1 MILDSTNITIITI
14 IIIIIVGLYFYMR
27 SEEFEGFTVMEGG
40 KEKVNSFVTKFIP
53 KRGDVGTYDEEKG
66 FQRDPRFFAGYAD
79 IQRLGVKNDFC
90 RMVQPEGSNDPQK
103 AFFACALA
111 GTENLS
117 GTEFRTET
125 VKEGFQRSRDDYM
138 RDVTAAGREDYCRIL
153 KASDGTFQPMCR
165 RALDRHF
172 GKKDILDPR
181 PPKPIQTLLDFYDG
195 VIMWLRMRDDLVDY
209 AGNLLI
215 ATSGDLKID
224 ETPNLSITEGLR
236 FDGVNQFLRL
246 GENYSMEFGDT
257 LSIRMMRAVS
267 LWVYFDEFTNNAHI
281 FDFGS
286 GEGNNNVFLGIVGRG
301 NPTMDRNAI
310 RQLLCEDKDTVPA
323 WPSGAQPP
331 QEMSPQKLMKISSA
345 NVDEFSCEGF
355 EVEGRRMKPLRPK
368 ALPPKGDPATADL
381 IYEVWDSKQR
391 KMRMKIPNAVK
402 LKTWTHIAITADSM
416 DAFRPNL
423 DVYINGRFV
432 FKHPNGF
439 LPQTSFTSHNYIGKS
454 NWANAT
460 SQFENRDELFKG
472 SIFDFRAYNK
482 VMGSAKVAETAKW
495 GAALLGIPMPAELA
509 QIQKE
514 IAKDKSILPSNELS
528 NAAPLIGTAGA
539 MIFQETP

>member
-1 MILDSTNITIITI
+1 MIPLSFGIP
-14 IIIIIVGLYFYMR
+14 IIIVIIIGLYFYNR
-27 SEEFEGFTVMEGG
+27 SEEFEGFTVINDT
-40 KEKVNSFVTKFIP
+40 KEKVNSFVMKYIP
-53 KRGDVGTYDEEKG
+53 KRGDVGTYEEEKG

-90 RMVQPEGSNDPQK
+90 RMVQPEGSDDPKK

-125 VKEGFQRSRDDYM
+125 VEDGFLRSRDDYM
-138 RDVTAAGREDYCRIL
+138 HDVTGAGREDYCRIL
-153 KASDGTFQPMCR
+153 KNADGTFQPMCR
-165 RALDRHF
+165 RALDRKF
-172 GKKDILDPR
+172 GKKDIIDPQ
-181 PPKPIQTLLDFYDG
+181 PPGHIRTLLDFYDG
-195 VIMWLRMRDDLVDY
+195 IIMWLRLRDDLVDY
-209 AGNLLI
+209 AGNLLV
-215 ATSGDLKID
+215 ATTGDLSID
-224 ETPNLSITEGLR
+224 ETPNVSITEGLR

-246 GENYSMEFGDT
+246 GENYSMEFGDS

-267 LWVYFDEFTNNAHI
+267 FWVYFDEFTNNAHI

-301 NPTMDRNAI
+301 NPTMDKNAI
-310 RQLLCEDKDTVPA
+310 RQILCDDRDTIPA
-323 WPSGAQPP
+323 WPSGAQDAP
-331 QEMSPQKLMKISSA
+331 EMSPQRLMKTTSA
-345 NVDEFSCEGF
+345 NVDEFTCEGF
-355 EVEGRRMKPLRPK
+355 EVEGRRMKPLRPR
-368 ALPPKGDPATADL
+368 ALPPKGEPVTADL

-391 KMRMKIPNAVK
+391 KMRLKIPNGVK

-482 VMGSAKVAETAKW
+482 IMGAKKIAETAKW
-495 GAALLGIPMPAELA
+495 GAGLLGIKMPAELK
-509 QIQKE
+509 QIQAE
-514 IAKDKSILPSNELS
+514 IAKDLTVLPSNELS
-528 NAAPLIGTAGA
+528 NAAPLITKEGA
-539 MIFQETP
+539 MLFKEA